1 MTYLEKMTRDLKISK
16 PLRTYFDWG
25 SHQFNQTNYE
35 EKINTLAR
43 IAVSEK
49 YDLERVIKLY
59 KKNYSG
65 EGYRHVYT
73 NVKNTLISLISYL
86 NSGESIDP
94 MVMMEL
100 EPKSE
105 KEVITYFIERLR
117 QQGQKSN
124 G

>member
-1 MTYLEKMTRDLKISK
+1 MTYLEKMTKDLGIFK

-43 IAVSEK
+43 IAISEK

-65 EGYRHVYT
+65 DGYKHVYR
-73 NVKNTLISLISYL
+73 NVKRTLISLISYV

-94 MVMMEL
+94 ETLMEL
-100 EPKSE
+100 SPKSE
-105 KEVITYFIERLR
+105 IEVIQIFTEKL
-117 QQGQKSN
+117 QKRTEDSH
-124 G
+124 